1 MDRQR
6 LGYEEQAQFTTP
18 SLFVISSA
26 ARPLP
31 GPASPPLPYLPAFLV
46 DFSPI
51 SSDRVDYDTHTHTI
65 TVVYFTPPVLPSSR
79 YSVASCDQE
88 FPFMMLE
95 IT

>member
-31 GPASPPLPYLPAFLV
+31 GPTSPPLPYLPAFLV

-65 TVVYFTPPVLPSSR
+65 TVVYFTPPPFYPHRVILLPAVIKNSR
-79 YSVASCDQE
+79 S
-88 FPFMMLE
+88 
-95 IT
+95 